1 MKLILMLFLI
11 AAEFSIVNSS
21 NQINIK
27 KKSEKFSLVNRKTS
41 VNSKGELM
49 LVGFWK
55 YSKNGGDTPTS
66 YNASFYVHFIKE
78 ESSPFF
84 QKLNTSIS
92 VNHTNLTIIPY
103 NVSCVNHTIYNKSDG
118 LKDVSYFC
126 SVNVQENFFYFT
138 PKIDFILFNDTTN
151 PKKYTEDTIDKSSI
165 VDETINGYDNYW
177 NHDLNYNVF
186 DLHEIELKEN
196 EFTLKG
202 NFSKSYEGKQIY
214 LNISGVD
221 NYTITNNSI
230 IFNATGIINDHLHG
244 KMPNS
249 SDGTPVLFYA
259 KSNVDDS
266 LHYPISNEYIE
277 VVGFG
282 NYKPATQ
289 NADARNQLFFTG
301 TQYSLNELEKYVRF
315 NVTIKYNGLR
325 NLQEQKDITA
335 TGILANID
343 NENDFATYNV
353 SYPNTANKNII
364 SMTVPTKFEF
374 SVNNETYTKIDENI
388 YIPSDLNLT
397 NTENVTVERIEYLS
411 LPDTS
416 TSNSLSFDFNVSKL
430 NLRDDKTA
438 YLSYYPFNMGDRK
451 EIKCYIENKTLPY
464 RISCSPKQY
473 IYTQMNTLKFIIPE
487 IKSSSRRLRSL
498 STETNRTIYPP
509 TNYSGIMEYEY
520 NPTGNVFSRKT
531 ASNGLSA
538 GAIVAI
544 VLATVAAV
552 ACVALAFFF
561 LNRVKVTPPPIK
573 TPTDVN
579 FANTSTY
586 INH

>member
-1 MKLILMLFLI
+1 MKLILFLFVITL
-11 AAEFSIVNSS
+11 EFSMIDTSS
-21 NQINIK
+21 QINSK
-27 KKSEKFSLVNRKTS
+27 KLLDKLVVVNRKTS
-41 VNSKGELM
+41 ITSEIQLM
-49 LVGFWK
+49 LVGFWNSTQLGNK
-55 YSKNGGDTPTS
+55 ELS
-66 YNASFYVHFIKE
+66 YNVHFIKE
-78 ESSPFF
+78 PSFPFY
-84 QKLNTSIS
+84 QNLNMSIS
-92 VNHTNLTIIPY
+92 VNLDDSKNISDDYNISCNNPTI
-103 NVSCVNHTIYNKSDG
+103 SNKTKE
-118 LKDVSYFC
+118 LKDISYWCLVNVPSRVHSAKPKIQFLFYNSSGVSYN
-126 SVNVQENFFYFT
+126 SSEH
-138 PKIDFILFNDTTN
+138 KM
-151 PKKYTEDTIDKSSI
+151 DKSPLA
-165 VDETINGYDNYW
+165 DETINNLLEYGMENYD
-177 NHDLNYNVF
+177 VF
-186 DLHEIELKEN
+186 DLQEIELKGN
-196 EFTLKG
+196 EFNLKG
-202 NFSKSYEGKQIY
+202 DFSQSYEGKQID
-214 LNISGVD
+214 LNISGNIY
-221 NYTITNNSI
+221 NYSITNDSI
-230 IFNATGIINDHLHG
+230 KFNATGIINDHLHG
-244 KMPNS
+244 RMPESN
-249 SDGTPVLFYA
+249 DGKRLLFYA
-259 KSNVDDS
+259 KSDVDD
-266 LHYPISNEYIE
+266 LLKYPISNEYIE

-335 TGILANID
+335 TGIQANID
-343 NENDFATYNV
+343 QENDFAIYNV
-353 SYPNTANKNII
+353 SYPNTMNKNII

-579 FANTSTY
+579 FANTSTN